1 MQGTISSDG
10 FVDRFAAA
18 WGSRDADQL
27 GTLLH
32 PDVVLEGPLT
42 PVLRGRA
49 MAVRALGQFLKM
61 IPDLQITIH
70 DSMAR
75 NNVVFIAFSFSGTV
89 GRRRVEWH
97 LVDRIELEDGLV
109 RARVAYFDP
118 RPLTRAMAFHP
129 AAWWQLARRGLRKLR
144 GRGFTRD
151 PRSRVREQPELPGK
165 L

>member
-1 MQGTISSDG
+1 MQATVSSAA

-18 WGSRDADQL
+18 WSSRDADQL

-32 PDVVLEGPLT
+32 PEVVLEGPLM

-49 MAVRALGQFLKM
+49 MAVRALGQFLKV

-70 DSMAR
+70 DSMVR
-75 NNVVFIAFSFSGTV
+75 DNVVFIAFGFAGTV

-109 RARVAYFDP
+109 RARMTYFDP
-118 RPLTRAMAFHP
+118 RPLTRAMALRP
-129 AAWWQLARRGLRKLR
+129 ATWWRLVRRGLRKLR
-144 GRGFTRD
+144 GGEFVRD
-151 PRSRVREQPELPGK
+151 PRDHRTRV
-165 L
+165 